1 MPFRQVIATTNTKK
15 FMSVLDDHVV
25 NLNHVL
31 KSIKS
36 DIIVDYRG
44 LIITSNKVTSPSNIS
59 IINNYIKKC
68 DNVNVKDIQDAY
80 LLQSKSYLK
89 ILGIPY
95 LIEGT
100 NMPINSSVMEL
111 IIKSIHVF
119 DNIKITLKPQ
129 VVKVSLK
136 SDMAIVW
143 TNIWNSQSSSVAKP
157 LINYCFNISSFIAT
171 ICGANMN
178 PDVLQCKNC

>member
-1 MPFRQVIATTNTKK
+1 MFI
-15 FMSVLDDHVV
+15 LDDHIM

-36 DIIVDYRG
+36 DIIVDFIWTDYRS
-44 LIITSNKVTSPSNIS
+44 LIITSNKVTSSSNIS

-68 DNVNVKDIQDAY
+68 DNVNVRDIQDAY
-80 LLQSKSYLK
+80 FPQSKSYLK
-89 ILGIPY
+89 ILGILY

-111 IIKSIHVF
+111 IIKSIYVF
-119 DNIKITLKPQ
+119 DNIKITSKPR

-136 SDMAIVW
+136 SDIAIV
-143 TNIWNSQSSSVAKP
+143 
-157 LINYCFNISSFIAT
+157 
-171 ICGANMN
+171 
-178 PDVLQCKNC
+178 